1 MEEDYGME
9 WDEGSDVDNWEDEMV
24 FRDHEGQEDEGVYL
38 PEPLED
44 FGYFGEMG
52 ILEDWSGASMPQNL
66 LQKETMLNTFE
77 YDKTKAK
84 IQGLSVQ
91 VGELFAELYRDD
103 SMQSESLEAL
113 EAYKSLRR
121 LLPREDSWGGRKDN
135 RHIGACAAHKATQ
148 GF

>member
-1 MEEDYGME
+1 
-9 WDEGSDVDNWEDEMV
+9 
-24 FRDHEGQEDEGVYL
+24 
-38 PEPLED
+38 
-44 FGYFGEMG
+44 
-52 ILEDWSGASMPQNL
+52 MPQNL

-91 VGELFAELYRDD
+91 VGELFAELYRDT

-121 LLPREDSWGGRKDN
+121 LLPREKYWGDKTQ